1 MLLTPG
7 VTVNTG
13 CYNCGP
19 MAPRRATTRR
29 RPARPAKPSPLQEK
43 KRRLVR
49 QEIEHAA
56 WRLFDARGY
65 EAATVDDV
73 AREAGVSRRTFFRY
87 FSSKEDVVVGT
98 TDALA
103 EDVLAGLAQRPRR
116 EPALVA
122 IHRALRPVL
131 VSRLDD
137 AGEARAIIRL
147 LRESR
152 TLRRAMLER
161 HARMEER
168 LAALIAE
175 RTGADPGKD
184 PTPALL
190 AFVTRALVD
199 TAFNVWFD
207 QRPADAGAM
216 VDALFRKLR
225 AAVSPRRRAA
235 RGRARTS

>member
-1 MLLTPG
+1 
-7 VTVNTG
+7 
-13 CYNCGP
+13 
-19 MAPRRATTRR
+19 MAPPKATTRR
-29 RPARPAKPSPLQEK
+29 RPAHPAKPSPLQEK

-56 WRLFDARGY
+56 WLLFDARGY

-116 EPALVA
+116 EPPLVA
-122 IHRALRPVL
+122 IQRALRPVL
-131 VSRLDD
+131 VSRLED
-137 AGEARAIIRL
+137 ADEAGAIIRL

-168 LAALIAE
+168 LAVLIAE

-207 QRPADAGAM
+207 QRPADVGAM
-216 VDALFRKLR
+216 VDTLFRKLR
-225 AAVSPRRRAA
+225 AAVSPRRRATG
-235 RGRARTS
+235 GRARTS